1 MDKPYGYADAIFSDD
16 LAACHGR
23 LGVAGVGFDGALCP
37 SACFFGRIGAV
48 LMLALLGLGVI
59 KTGMVERGAKWVLG
73 ELVFSLFRLWF
84 PYCNTA
90 ICFFPKVG
98 GWC

>member
-16 LAACHGR
+16 LAACRSR

-48 LMLALLGLGVI
+48 FDACAAGFG
-59 KTGMVERGAKWVLG
+59 RD
-73 ELVFSLFRLWF
+73 
-84 PYCNTA
+84 
-90 ICFFPKVG
+90 
-98 GWC
+98 